1 MELPFLHFSDTR
13 TWFLITL
20 AETFRRR
27 ALFGTANREHFVN
40 GTQSISNTANT
51 IAIKLN
57 YGLRRAYAPR
67 IHECYRR
74 ASPCC
79 KVLAVILA
87 LVPGWE
93 QITGGKPVPY
103 FGYSVVIPAS
113 HLALFPFDFNRLV
126 VFRHTP
132 TCLLRPLLVLRW
144 SGFDNM
150 ASSKLLAFF
159 FLVSLLP
166 SAIIAGS
173 SGLNYQSVTAIS
185 GDIATQGPCSRTFV
199 SDSAI

>member
-1 MELPFLHFSDTR
+1 
-13 TWFLITL
+13 
-20 AETFRRR
+20 
-27 ALFGTANREHFVN
+27 
-40 GTQSISNTANT
+40 
-51 IAIKLN
+51 
-57 YGLRRAYAPR
+57 
-67 IHECYRR
+67 
-74 ASPCC
+74 
-79 KVLAVILA
+79 VILA

-126 VFRHTP
+126 VFRHTPIEVIFPP